1 MHWSCC
7 YFSMIEEA
15 RMEDDAWRMFAE
27 MCQVVCENENVML
40 DVVVSEGIVEFML
53 MPYDEDFEEDDED
66 E

>member
-1 MHWSCC
+1 
-7 YFSMIEEA
+7 
-15 RMEDDAWRMFAE
+15 MEDDAWRMFAE

>member
-15 RMEDDAWRMFAE
+15 RMGDDAWRMFAE
-27 MCQVVCENENVML
+27 LCQVVCENENVML
-40 DVVVSEGIVEFML
+40 DVVISEGCVEFML